1 MSRKKGTMVYLSEE
15 DKNRL
20 EKIAANWGVSQSSA
34 IQRLIREY
42 KIQGG

>member
-1 MSRKKGTMVYLSEE
+1 MVYLSEE

>member
-15 DKNRL
+15 DKFRL
-20 EKIAANWGVSQSSA
+20 ETIAANWGVSQSSA
-34 IQRLIREY
+34 VQRLIREY

>member
-15 DKNRL
+15 DKVRL
-20 EKIAANWGVSQSSA
+20 ETIAANWGVSQSSA
-34 IQRLIREY
+34 VQRLIREY